1 MKLPKP
7 INLIANELTVYCSSI
22 RSNEFLPWL
31 HYSFK
36 NHSEIY
42 WNSNLKFEFHEIQI
56 ISDKSNYV
64 LDYQKKKKMC
74 LGIWTDSPKLFGT
87 MSLWK
92 YVIQRTMSLVTSTL
106 FHTIDNFQHE
116 QFWEHRNNC
125 LLCLSSQSIFQCC

>member
-7 INLIANELTVYCSSI
+7 INFIANELTVYCSSI

-64 LDYQKKKKMC
+64 LDYQKKKKSVWASELIVQSYLEQC
-74 LGIWTDSPKLFGT
+74 HCGN
-87 MSLWK
+87 MSSK
-92 YVIQRTMSLVTSTL
+92 
-106 FHTIDNFQHE
+106 E
-116 QFWEHRNNC
+116 QCH
-125 LLCLSSQSIFQCC
+125 